1 MAEWVLKGSL
11 KGPKGDT
18 GENGADAQFP
28 EGGAT
33 GDFLQKKAD
42 GTGWFNSE
50 GLLRASY
57 VGTLQQLGDEG
68 QSLEIHDVSVTSN
81 GYVAGVSTD
90 KPPED
95 GAFVYADDKNSPH
108 LGHNRVG
115 VLNGIPYVDLDTT
128 DTTGENGHLAADGR
142 YNYVDDIEAADAAK
156 EQGEALTIPTGAAVK
171 QYVADHVGDAL
182 PEGGTAGQILIK
194 GATGVEWADSIQMGT
209 TAADIALVDSAA
221 IVDDPANPT
230 SGIVLKTDAGT
241 KKTVI
246 TGVGDKVVDEIYISD
261 LDTSATG
268 NRAVN
273 KNYVD
278 QAIEGID
285 IPEAPNLDAFL
296 QVRGGSLQNGAGDD
310 VDSLFIMGDGT
321 TMSLSASQT
330 YSNLTVNGPTGSDK
344 KIRLQSSSSGSTFA
358 MDDKSVIGITDVVGS
373 GTGNALATDKAVKDY
388 VEAHAGDALPEGG
401 TAGQILTKTA
411 DGEEWA
417 DAPQTLPEGGTDGQV
432 LTSDGAGGAAWESVP
447 QPDLSGYVEKPIG
460 GNANDVLV
468 KSSSGTEW
476 VSGAVT
482 ASLEESRT
490 NVDGFETARLSSIN
504 GDSIGSI
511 MLANNSSSYAAEMF
525 SNMDGNR
532 SGKMGFGL
540 FGGYTLLS
548 GLYVEDGFAHLVLNQ
563 QEIQDIDTE
572 IVSDH
577 ASDLCVPT
585 SKAVADYVA
594 ANTPDP
600 LPEGDYL
607 FLGDNS
613 GLLKHY
619 VDGSPYNVNR
629 IQLNS
634 ISGSGS
640 IDIDTNVSSPNIKLN
655 GTNISEIDVR
665 AVLGDPYVTLTAESD
680 GDAEIATNG
689 KFTMDSK
696 SVTSITDTISTSPSG
711 NALVTDKAVADY
723 VAANAPETDLSGLLK
738 ADFTGIEKLDANTVD
753 ISTLGPGTYL
763 LSAVAQGSEEYND
776 TLFPDEMVYGNP
788 DSGTCILN
796 VYGGFSGTGRK
807 HLELFVIKSAGSG
820 SRYYATTDGTG
831 TLLSKDSWQTD
842 KINLNNAV
850 TEDNTNSA
858 VTGKAVAD
866 YISSLVATDEEF
878 CTYHG
883 IPQMTS

>member
-115 VLNGIPYVDLDTT
+115 VLNGVPYVDLDTT

-230 SGIVLKTDAGT
+230 SGIVLKTDADT

-261 LDTSATG
+261 LDISATG

-321 TMSLSASQT
+321 TISLSASQT

-358 MDDKSVIGITDVVGS
+358 MDDKSVSGITDAVGS

-417 DAPQTLPEGGTDGQV
+417 DAPKTLPEGGTDGQV

-511 MLANNSSSYAAEMF
+511 MLANDSSSYAAEMF

-585 SKAVADYVA
+585 S
-594 ANTPDP
+594 
-600 LPEGDYL
+600 
-607 FLGDNS
+607 
-613 GLLKHY
+613 
-619 VDGSPYNVNR
+619 
-629 IQLNS
+629 
-634 ISGSGS
+634 
-640 IDIDTNVSSPNIKLN
+640 
-655 GTNISEIDVR
+655 
-665 AVLGDPYVTLTAESD
+665 
-680 GDAEIATNG
+680 
-689 KFTMDSK
+689 
-696 SVTSITDTISTSPSG
+696 
-711 NALVTDKAVADY
+711 KAVADY

-878 CTYHG
+878 CTYHR

>member
-1 MAEWVLKGSL
+1 M
-11 KGPKGDT
+11 GPERVSQGT
-18 GENGADAQFP
+18 QRRYRGERRRRAVSRRRRH
-28 EGGAT
+28 GAT

-230 SGIVLKTDAGT
+230 SGIVLKTDADT

-358 MDDKSVIGITDVVGS
+358 MDDKSVIGITDAVGS

-417 DAPQTLPEGGTDGQV
+417 DAPKTLPEGGTDGQV

-447 QPDLSGYVEKPIG
+447 QPDLTGVAKLQTYGEADILYKVGAG
-460 GNANDVLV
+460 GELVPAKNVQLIDDPSSPANSLAFGVTDRSASFMLQGGGRQFGIRCSEDVFALFLGD
-468 KSSSGTEW
+468 KS
-476 VSGAVT
+476 V
-482 ASLEESRT
+482 
-490 NVDGFETARLSSIN
+490 
-504 GDSIGSI
+504 GSI
-511 MLANNSSSYAAEMF
+511 TDAITPSA
-525 SNMDGNR
+525 
-532 SGKMGFGL
+532 
-540 FGGYTLLS
+540 
-548 GLYVEDGFAHLVLNQ
+548 
-563 QEIQDIDTE
+563 TE
-572 IVSDH
+572 
-577 ASDLCVPT
+577 LPT
-585 SKAVADYVA
+585 GKAVADYVA

-640 IDIDTNVSSPNIKLN
+640 IDVDTNVSSPNIKLN